1 MRRDKEEILNVMNER
16 LTMLMKMH
24 NLDVDS
30 FAKKCG
36 IEPEDF
42 RAYMDGTKE
51 MMIPELVKISKAMD
65 VSADYIMGYYKYP
78 FPVAKTEGE
87 YALYKKLDGMSK
99 EELRE
104 FADGLREKLSE
115 EEA

>member
-1 MRRDKEEILNVMNER
+1 MRRGKEEILNVMNER

-42 RAYMDGTKE
+42 KAYMDGTKE

-78 FPVAKTEGE
+78 FPVAKTEKQLVLGRT
-87 YALYKKLDGMSK
+87 LKHLKRMQV
-99 EELRE
+99 
-104 FADGLREKLSE
+104 
-115 EEA
+115 

>member
-42 RAYMDGTKE
+42 GAYMDGT
-51 MMIPELVKISKAMD
+51 KAMD

-115 EEA
+115 EEV

>member
-1 MRRDKEEILNVMNER
+1 MRRDKEEILKVMNER
-16 LTMLMKMH
+16 LTALMKMH

-30 FAKKCG
+30 FAEKCG

-42 RAYMDGTKE
+42 RAYMDGAKE
-51 MMIPELVKISKAMD
+51 MMIPELVKISKSMD

-87 YALYKKLDGMSK
+87 YVL
-99 EELRE
+99 
-104 FADGLREKLSE
+104 
-115 EEA
+115 